1 MDLKKIALLAEIVG
15 GVGIIVSIIY
25 LALEVSENTKNTQI
39 ANHLALIEQASE
51 FRYLRMTNPEL
62 VEIALKGSSN
72 ATSLSEVD
80 QSRFRA
86 YTLQAFDIRE
96 TAFLMNESD
105 VLPAGTWEVW
115 NSSRCN
121 TLKAPGFR
129 ALWDAGMSSYF
140 TDHFRGNVNYC
151 FVN

>member
-105 VLPAGTWEVW
+105 VLPAGAWEVW
-115 NSSRCN
+115 DYAWCN
-121 TLKAPGFR
+121 TVKAPGFR
-129 ALWDAGMSSYF
+129 ALWSTGTNNFYTSR
-140 TDHFRGNVNYC
+140 FRENVNLC
-151 FVN
+151 FAN